1 MIDIEVGSA
10 NVYADLGRSDAE
22 EMLVKAQL
30 ASKIG
35 DIIKRRKWTQARAAE
50 VLGIPQPK
58 LSGLTCFCL
67 SPSRGGDRAAVCSKS
82 EGAGE
87 RRRIDPT
94 DRRIAFAPCRFC
106 PFDGCPAT
114 L

>member
-1 MIDIEVGSA
+1 MIGIEVGSA
-10 NVYADLGRSDAE
+10 NVYADLGCNDAE

-58 LSGLTCFCL
+58 LSGLLRGQFRGISEAKMMDCL
-67 SPSRGGDRAAVCSKS
+67 AKLGRDVRIVIGPAGTAAGSVKVLFS
-82 EGAGE
+82 
-87 RRRIDPT
+87 
-94 DRRIAFAPCRFC
+94 
-106 PFDGCPAT
+106 
-114 L
+114 

>member
-10 NVYADLGRSDAE
+10 NVYADLGRADAE

-58 LSGLTCFCL
+58 LSGLLRGQFRGISEAKMMDCL
-67 SPSRGGDRAAVCSKS
+67 AKLGRDVRIIIGPARRAA
-82 EGAGE
+82 E
-87 RRRIDPT
+87 R
-94 DRRIAFAPCRFC
+94 
-106 PFDGCPAT
+106 
-114 L
+114 